1 MMPVARL
8 GARGSE
14 SLEDVA
20 AVVILITVD
29 GDEGPVGRRYRSRMR
44 VPNDLGCLS
53 GSIFF
58 VLRRILVTAT

>member
-1 MMPVARL
+1 MSRVMMPVARL

-29 GDEGPVGRRYRSRMR
+29 GDEGPVGR
-44 VPNDLGCLS
+44 
-53 GSIFF
+53 
-58 VLRRILVTAT
+58 LV